1 MFLFLM
7 SNSVIPPHISYSYFI
22 LMSARPEGNAL
33 PDDQGKLGFCTRY
46 ALGKGI
52 ANGFM
57 DKDFVLDRE
66 IDFEQNAITFILVN
80 EERVKR

>member
-1 MFLFLM
+1 M
-7 SNSVIPPHISYSYFI
+7 SNPQIISVV
-22 LMSARPEGNAL
+22 MSTSTRPEGHAM

-57 DKDFVLDRE
+57 DKDFVLDKE
-66 IDFEQNAITFILVN
+66 IDFDQNAITCILVN
-80 EERVKR
+80 EEKAKR

>member
-1 MFLFLM
+1 M
-7 SNSVIPPHISYSYFI
+7 
-22 LMSARPEGNAL
+22 

-66 IDFEQNAITFILVN
+66 IDFDQKAVTFILVN

>member
-1 MFLFLM
+1 M
-7 SNSVIPPHISYSYFI
+7 ST
-22 LMSARPEGNAL
+22 RPEGHAM

-57 DKDFVLDRE
+57 DKDFVLDKE
-66 IDFEQNAITFILVN
+66 IDFDQNAITCILVN
-80 EERVKR
+80 EEKAKR

>member
-1 MFLFLM
+1 M

-22 LMSARPEGNAL
+22 VMSARPEGNAL